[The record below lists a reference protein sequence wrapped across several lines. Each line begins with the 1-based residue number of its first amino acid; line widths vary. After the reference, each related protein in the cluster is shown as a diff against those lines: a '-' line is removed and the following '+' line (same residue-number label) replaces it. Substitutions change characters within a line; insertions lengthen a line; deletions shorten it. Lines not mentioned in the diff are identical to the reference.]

1 MRWSLENNRE
11 YKDEDVCPV
20 RRPESDSRPCPRRAR
35 RPSAGRCRKQT
46 LLKKIRVGASKCL
59 RTRETTSSSDARAR
73 AKREAERA
81 LDDARRHAVEQQAQM
96 VEAARRRKEPDDA
109 RMNDE

>member
-1 MRWSLENNRE
+1 
-11 YKDEDVCPV
+11 
-20 RRPESDSRPCPRRAR
+20 
-35 RPSAGRCRKQT
+35 

-59 RTRETTSSSDARAR
+59 RARETTSSSDARGR

-81 LDDARRHAVEQQAQM
+81 LDDARRHAVEQQAQIA
-96 VEAARRRKEPDDA
+96 EAARRRKEPDDA